1 MIHMIRLKKII
12 ILFFR
17 IKFSFYLARS
27 RGSHIRM
34 RCPCD
39 DRRLAC
45 RILHRLVHYAFA
57 SVHFFTI
64 ARSLFV
70 FLRALFN
77 HPSFS
82 IFLVP
87 RSRGLKS
94 CFKSNVIQ
102 RWEFAKLIKFDSRL

>member
-1 MIHMIRLKKII
+1 MIRLKEII

-17 IKFSFYLARS
+17 IIKFSFYLART
-27 RGSHIRM
+27 HIRM
-34 RCPCD
+34 RYPCD

-57 SVHFFTI
+57 SVYFFTI

-77 HPSFS
+77 YPSLS

-94 CFKSNVIQ
+94 YFKSNVTQ
-102 RWEFAKLIKFDSRL
+102 R